1 MAMRDIN
8 PRIVPEHELD
18 GIRKR
23 GIRRAERRVEEREHL
38 RLEIKARKLLEDTH
52 TAVDKLFLGT
62 EESPIEPGLIVPLTR
77 DRIAAIKA
85 GADIAAKLLNKVL
98 PDLKQVEIRADEAKD
113 AERIL
118 ESIDIANRLRIYK
131 EAVERRESDLVVVAD
146 TEPEFLK

>member
-1 MAMRDIN
+1 MRELN

-23 GIRRAERRVEEREHL
+23 GIQRAERRVEEREHL

-52 TAVDKLFLGT
+52 TAVDKLFLGI
-62 EESPIEPGLIVPLTR
+62 EESPTQPGLIVPLTR

-98 PDLKQVEIRADEAKD
+98 PDLKQVEIRADETKD

-118 ESIDIANRLRIYK
+118 ESIDISNRLRIYK
-131 EAVERRESDLVVVAD
+131 ESANRRDAAAVVVVED
-146 TEPEFLK
+146 PLEFLL